1 MNNMYLRNRLVFL
14 VLVTLSLWGAPG
26 SAATQLET
34 TVEHLIGQ
42 VAASGLTFVR
52 NDKPH
57 SSDEAARHMRKKY
70 QHFQDEIDTP
80 EAFIEFCATRSLLSG
95 KPYLVVD
102 DQGKE
107 MRTADWLLQELRHYR
122 EQRQQ
127 GMAGE

>member
-1 MNNMYLRNRLVFL
+1 MNKMYLRKNLAFL
-14 VLVTLSLWGAPG
+14 VLITLALWWTPV

-70 QHFQDEIDTP
+70 EHFQDEIDTP
-80 EAFIEFCATRSLLSG
+80 EAFIELCATRSLLSG

-107 MRTADWLLQELRHYR
+107 MRTADWLMQALRQYR
-122 EQRQQ
+122 EQREQ
-127 GMAGE
+127 GAADE